1 MRTNSQIPRGNVV
14 LKGSGVQEGWTF
26 FENKVKYIGTGHA
39 SVPTAEPAG
48 EKTSL
53 AEQSFLRSSGR
64 KKFVDSERSGRQLQ
78 ATITGVIELLLNCAG
93 TYIRAKAHLEFR
105 LASAVKDIQNAFINT
120 LPAKGRL
127 SRISILCWM

>member
-1 MRTNSQIPRGNVV
+1 MRTNSQIPHGKVV

-26 FENKVKYIGTGHA
+26 FENKVKYMGTGHP
-39 SVPTAEPAG
+39 SVQTAEPAG

-53 AEQSFLRSSGR
+53 AEQSFLTSSGR
-64 KKFVDSERSGRQLQ
+64 KKFVDSKRSGRQLQ
-78 ATITGVIELLLNCAG
+78 RVIELLLNCAG
-93 TYIRAKAHLEFR
+93 TYRRAKAHLEFR

-120 LPAKGRL
+120 LPEKGRL